1 MLTDKLPRVSLGQF
15 PTPIEEMPRLSEAL
29 GGPRLF
35 VKRDDQTGLA
45 GGGNKTRKLEFSVA
59 EAMRRGSDTLITLGG
74 VQSNHCR
81 QTAAA
86 AAKIGLRCILVLR
99 GYPPVSWNGN
109 LLLDKL
115 LGAEVVFSHDKSRE
129 KTAEEVFES
138 ELRAGRK
145 PFLIPIGASDEFGS
159 VGYVAAIEE
168 LDVQLKERKLTVD
181 RVVFAS
187 SSFGTQA
194 GMVVGAKAL
203 GFKSDISAIAID
215 SPMRNLQKGVA
226 EIADKVAARL
236 GLGMQFDPDKIIGF
250 DGYLGGGYAVMGKVE
265 KEAIELVGRTEGLL
279 LDPVYT
285 GRAMAGLIDLIRKK
299 EIGKDETVLF
309 WHTGGSAAL
318 FAYADQLMEK
328 NT

>member
-1 MLTDKLPRVSLGQF
+1 MIVDKLPRVALGQF
-15 PTPIEEMPRLSEAL
+15 PTPIEELPRLADAL

-59 EAMRRGSDTLITLGG
+59 EALSRACDTLVTLGG

-86 AAKIGLRCILVLR
+86 AAKLGLRCVLVLR
-99 GYPPVSWNGN
+99 GHSPAAWNGN
-109 LLLDKL
+109 LLLDSL
-115 LGAEVVFSHDKSRE
+115 LGAEVVFSGDESRE
-129 KTAEEVFES
+129 AKAAAVMES
-138 ELRAGRK
+138 ERRAGRK

-168 LDVQLKERKLTVD
+168 LDSQLKERRLKID
-181 RVVFAS
+181 RIVFAS

-194 GMVVGAKAL
+194 GMVVGARAL
-203 GFKSDISAIAID
+203 DFKPALSAIAID
-215 SPMRNLQKGVA
+215 STSAVLRAGVSR
-226 EIADKVAARL
+226 IADKVAARL
-236 GLGMQFDPDKIIGF
+236 GLGLEFKAEDILSY
-250 DGYLGGGYAVMGKVE
+250 DGYLGGGYAVMGEAE
-265 KEAIELVGRTEGLL
+265 KEAIQLAGRTEGLL

-285 GRAMAGLIDLIRKK
+285 GRAMAGLIDLIRRG
-299 EIGKDETVLF
+299 EFAKDETVLF

-328 NT
+328 NR